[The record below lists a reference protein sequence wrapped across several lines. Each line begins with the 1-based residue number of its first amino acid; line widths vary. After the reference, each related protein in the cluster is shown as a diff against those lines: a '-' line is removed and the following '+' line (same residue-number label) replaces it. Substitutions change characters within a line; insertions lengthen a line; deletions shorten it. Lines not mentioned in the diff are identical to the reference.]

1 METESKLLADRKLTI
16 WIFIKLFICIMLNIN
31 ENLEFS
37 TFKTPL
43 LGEYEEFSYE
53 IFINEDRNSFNH

>member
-53 IFINEDRNSFNH
+53 IFIN